1 MKTIAP
7 RNCLAKRFFKQNY
20 SSITILKLIPLLFL
34 LLLNGCG
41 GGGNNAAEQVAP
53 LQPANS
59 QPDDTPN
66 SDSDSNANPNVN
78 TIIAPVSE
86 ASVSQQGND
95 AALSVSFSLL
105 DDSGEIIAQQSM
117 ANLGVFE
124 FALGEISYRSFTL
137 NVEVESATEST
148 SCRLNDVPMGRASD
162 TLFQNRVQPAY
173 LRQSYLFSCTDSA
186 SDENNAIRKVLSLVS
201 TKDDLAALF
210 QRSLDLTPDYGAT
223 QPNADNVP
231 RQQRNYYYEINNLMS
246 LAAIYTSP
254 EDFTLAPDDPVLQKI
269 ESYLIVASEF
279 YFQPCYEYDF
289 YNDEP
294 MSCRSEFKQD
304 GFYLWRSPLNN
315 TPRFRTSHY
324 KIEWRSAAGVA
335 QAVKAILLKHA
346 DDNTECLVS
355 DFPTTIREQ
364 SVACR
369 AKNLRKMIEEQV
381 WRKWQSEI
389 NTTDVMH
396 YVAWLELIVDMFN
409 STVHIEHDY
418 GCTSN
423 CYQPRTKA
431 SLMYRMLDYVTISGD
446 YLNIACRLPGGSS
459 QSCVWRDYDFGL
471 SGSNDLSHLAIPVF
485 VFYETGKAEVCQ
497 TVGSKC
503 FRRDAFIRTLK
514 ERTWSPVPTDS
525 TAVNFPKFDMFLNG
539 YCGVNVNNRNS
550 GLQDYCQEYWL
561 KETVLNN
568 AHRELYGFVNFGSY
582 DAGLQLMLLQ
592 AADVN
597 KDSVI
602 DTNDVLARGYAAF
615 LYRAI
620 QQPQD

>member
-1 MKTIAP
+1 MKIIKTKSNLKVYLTRLMI
-7 RNCLAKRFFKQNY
+7 
-20 SSITILKLIPLLFL
+20 ILFSLILSA
-34 LLLNGCG
+34 CG
-41 GGGNNAAEQVAP
+41 GSGADVSSSPPVNEPPVNEPVGDVNA
-53 LQPANS
+53 L
-59 QPDDTPN
+59 
-66 SDSDSNANPNVN
+66 
-78 TIIAPVSE
+78 IFPVRE
-86 ASVSQQGND
+86 ASVIQQ
-95 AALSVSFSLL
+95 ASEMSLPVAFSLL
-105 DDSGEIIAQQSM
+105 DDSGEIIFRQNM
-117 ANLGVFE
+117 AGLSSVEFE
-124 FALGEISYRSFTL
+124 LGEISYRSFTL
-137 NVEVESATEST
+137 DVEVESATAST
-148 SCRLNDVPMGRASD
+148 NCRLNNVPMGKADD
-162 TLFQNRVQPAY
+162 THFQSRVQPAY
-173 LRQSYLFSCTDSA
+173 LRQSYLFSCTDA
-186 SDENNAIRKVLSLVS
+186 AYDENSAIRKVLSLVS

-210 QRSLDLTPDYGAT
+210 HRSLDSTPDYGAT
-223 QPNADNVP
+223 QSNAENA
-231 RQQRNYYYEINNLMS
+231 RRHQRNYYYEINNLLN

-254 EDFTLAPDDPVLQKI
+254 EDFTLTPDDPVLQKI
-269 ESYLIVASEF
+269 ESYLIVASEY

-294 MSCRSEFKQD
+294 KSCRSEFKQD

-346 DDNTECLVS
+346 DDNSTCLVS

-423 CYQPRTKA
+423 CYQPSTKA
-431 SLMYRMLDYVTISGD
+431 SLMNRMLDYVTISGD
-446 YLNIACRLPGGSS
+446 YLNVSCRPPDGVT

-471 SGSNDLSHLAIPVF
+471 SGSNDLSHLAIPIF
-485 VFYETGKAEVCQ
+485 VFFETGKAEVCQ

-568 AHRELYGFVNFGSY
+568 AHRELYGFVNFGAY
-582 DAGLQLMLLQ
+582 DAELQLMLLQ

-620 QQPQD
+620 QQPYTQE

>member
-1 MKTIAP
+1 MPNNEDCRHIVKGNEVKIIKATH
-7 RNCLAKRFFKQNY
+7 
-20 SSITILKLIPLLFL
+20 ILKITLTRLMVIFLAL
-34 LLLNGCG
+34 LLSACG
-41 GGGNNAAEQVAP
+41 G
-53 LQPANS
+53 S
-59 QPDDTPN
+59 
-66 SDSDSNANPNVN
+66 SD
-78 TIIAPVSE
+78 E
-86 ASVSQQGND
+86 ASVVAPVTEAPAVEPDGDVNTLIFPVREASVIQQANESSLPV
-95 AALSVSFSLL
+95 AFSLL
-105 DDSGEIIAQQSM
+105 SEAGETIAHKGLAGLSS
-117 ANLGVFE
+117 AEFE
-124 FALGEISYRSFTL
+124 LGEITHDTFIL
-137 NVEVESATEST
+137 DVEVESATEST
-148 SCRLNDVPMGRASD
+148 RCRLNNAPMGRASG
-162 TLFQNRVQPAY
+162 THFQSRVQPAY

-186 SDENNAIRKVLSLVS
+186 SGEINAIRKVLSLVS

-210 QRSLDLTPDYGAT
+210 HRTLELTPDYGAT
-223 QPNADNVP
+223 QSNAVNA
-231 RQQRNYYYEINNLMS
+231 RRHQRNYYYEINNLLN

-254 EDFTLAPDDPVLQKI
+254 EDYTLAPDDPVLQKI
-269 ESYLIVASEF
+269 ESYLIVTSEY

-294 MSCRSEFKQD
+294 RSCRSEFKQD
-304 GFYLWRSPLNN
+304 GFYLWRSPLND

-346 DDNTECLVS
+346 DDNAECVVS

-369 AKNLRKMIEEQV
+369 AKNLRRMIEEQV
-381 WRKWQSEI
+381 WRKWQNEI

-409 STVHIEHDY
+409 STAHIGHDY

-423 CYQPRTKA
+423 CYLPGSKS
-431 SLMYRMLDYVTISGD
+431 SLMDRMLDYVTINDG
-446 YLNIACRLPGGSS
+446 YLNISCRLPGGVT

-485 VFYETGKAEVCQ
+485 VFYESGEAEICQ
-497 TVGSKC
+497 TDGGSC

-514 ERTWSPVPTDS
+514 ERTWSPEPTDS
-525 TAVNFPKFDMFLNG
+525 AAVNFPKFDMFLNG
-539 YCGVNVNNRNS
+539 YCGVNVNNPDS

-568 AHRELYGFVNFGSY
+568 AHRELYGFVNFGAY
-582 DAGLQLMLLQ
+582 DAELLLMLLQ

-602 DTNDVLARGYAAF
+602 DTSDVLARGYAAF

-620 QQPQD
+620 QQPAIQD